1 MRIKLRFIGTGINDF
16 YQARVKI
23 YDKNHNLLKD
33 GYTYNGL
40 IYFTAHNKEIYIIK
54 VNFINIIINIP
65 LYINNKCKYEFYLS
79 NNRKTEFNLITFL
92 LTDSNYLNL
101 PIKKGEIIYG

>member
-33 GYTYNGL
+33 RYTYNGI
-40 IYFTAHNKEIYIIK
+40 IYFTAHNKEIYNIT

-65 LYINNKCKYEFYLS
+65 LYINNKYKYEFYLS
-79 NNRKTEFNLITFL
+79 NNRRTEFNLITFL